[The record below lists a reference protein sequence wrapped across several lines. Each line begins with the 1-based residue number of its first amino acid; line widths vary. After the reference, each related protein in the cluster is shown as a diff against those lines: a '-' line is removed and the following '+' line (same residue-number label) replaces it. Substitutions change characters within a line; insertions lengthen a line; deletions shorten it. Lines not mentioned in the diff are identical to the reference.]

1 MSREYLLFNRASQ
14 SRPTRFNASIR
25 RGVGWQKL
33 QPAVSIGNAACHLI
47 ENVETFEYAA

>member
-1 MSREYLLFNRASQ
+1 MQIVVPFSVNLGMLQ
-14 SRPTRFNASIR
+14 TV
-25 RGVGWQKL
+25 GVGWQKL